1 MSLDRAKTLL
11 ASSDVTDNRNGV
23 ALVIN
28 AAATSANVP
37 EILSQGIINLLLP
50 KLRSDNADLVMKAC
64 WAVNNLCVHE
74 KTRDAIY
81 QNGVLEYMPAV
92 LRSTDPEVLK
102 KAAWALT
109 NLSRS
114 QQAQKDLVR
123 HGTFRSLIGLLTSA
137 PSEEVRGAALQP
149 LCNLVLD
156 AENQNEFL
164 RQGGVPATVA
174 LLSSREE
181 KNRELA
187 VTLVSFVTTNHDSVR
202 DALVDAGALR
212 PLKNLVEGA
221 GTPKE
226 QEYAINSLVN
236 ISLSDHGEGAIADQ
250 GVLPAVVG
258 LLSASLPKLRQQSA
272 MLLSNLL
279 TNRKVREKIRYI
291 GWVDPVLDIAR
302 GEDPGELQQILR
314 VVINIAFDGHC
325 RALLVK
331 RGAERVLTDA
341 QRRVKDPTVQSLST
355 TALKNLSVP
364 VASDVQGEVD
374 DALASGKA
382 TTRVAAPEARQKA
395 AIDDLAAL
403 DALVGDIAKG
413 KREHHVTS
421 PGAANV
427 DSSAS
432 RPAPQHSG
440 KGAGRDLLDELIT
453 DLPAPSRPVA
463 KASPAPAK
471 ASPASA
477 GKKHDPLDDLLSD
490 LPPPRSNQAGASV
503 SVSVGTPKKETSA
516 PAKRNDTLDEIDA
529 LLAGSSNKPA
539 PKKANVSALD
549 DLDALLAPS
558 PSKGHSSGPP
568 PPPPPPAPSRGQ
580 DDIDDLLSG
589 FDKPRPS
596 PAPAK
601 SSSAADELD
610 ALLGGMGPSSS
621 ANSNSI
627 DDLLSGLDSGSGSGK
642 KKQGMDAIDDLL
654 ADLTK

>member
-1 MSLDRAKTLL
+1 
-11 ASSDVTDNRNGV
+11 
-23 ALVIN
+23 
-28 AAATSANVP
+28 
-37 EILSQGIINLLLP
+37 
-50 KLRSDNADLVMKAC
+50 
-64 WAVNNLCVHE
+64 
-74 KTRDAIY
+74 
-81 QNGVLEYMPAV
+81 
-92 LRSTDPEVLK
+92 
-102 KAAWALT
+102 
-109 NLSRS
+109 
-114 QQAQKDLVR
+114 
-123 HGTFRSLIGLLTSA
+123 
-137 PSEEVRGAALQP
+137 
-149 LCNLVLD
+149 
-156 AENQNEFL
+156 
-164 RQGGVPATVA
+164 
-174 LLSSREE
+174 
-181 KNRELA
+181 
-187 VTLVSFVTTNHDSVR
+187 
-202 DALVDAGALR
+202 
-212 PLKNLVEGA
+212 
-221 GTPKE
+221 
-226 QEYAINSLVN
+226 
-236 ISLSDHGEGAIADQ
+236 
-250 GVLPAVVG
+250 
-258 LLSASLPKLRQQSA
+258 
-272 MLLSNLL
+272 
-279 TNRKVREKIRYI
+279 
-291 GWVDPVLDIAR
+291 VLDIAR
-302 GEDPGELQQILR
+302 GDDPGELQQILR
-314 VVINIAFDGHC
+314 VMINIAFDGHC

-341 QRRVKDPTVQSLST
+341 QKRVKDPTVQSLST

-421 PGAANV
+421 AGAANV

-440 KGAGRDLLDELIT
+440 KAAASRDPLDDLIT
-453 DLPAPSRPVA
+453 ELPPPSRPAA
-463 KASPAPAK
+463 KASPAPSK
-471 ASPASA
+471 LA

-490 LPPPRSNQAGASV
+490 LPPPRSNQAGAGV
-503 SVSVGTPKKETSA
+503 SVSVGTPKKESSA

-539 PKKANVSALD
+539 TKKANASALD

-558 PSKGHSSGPP
+558 PSKGPSSPP
-568 PPPPPPAPSRGQ
+568 PPPPPPAPSRAQ

-589 FDKPRPS
+589 FDKPRS
-596 PAPAK
+596 APAPSK

-627 DDLLSGLDSGSGSGK
+627 DDLLSGLDSGSGK